1 MYVSIYIYIYIYIY
15 MYVGNLEQQSY
26 GNRQVKKTNACEVR
40 SRRIPTTVAEDF
52 LVRSVPLFQN

>member
-1 MYVSIYIYIYIYIY
+1 MYVSIYLYIY

-26 GNRQVKKTNACEVR
+26 GNRPVKTTNACEVR